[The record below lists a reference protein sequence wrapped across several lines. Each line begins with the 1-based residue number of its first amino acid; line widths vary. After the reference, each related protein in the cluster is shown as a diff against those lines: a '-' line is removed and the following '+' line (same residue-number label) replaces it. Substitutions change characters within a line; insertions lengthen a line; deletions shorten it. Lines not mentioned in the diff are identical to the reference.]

1 MPGRQT
7 REVKTALWVK
17 VKGSPTDART
27 VRRLSEPTGVLAR
40 EQQIREAWTLVNA
53 IFHYRPFDVLERSSP
68 PVDKLVK

>member
-7 REVKTALWVK
+7 REVKTALWVN

-53 IFHYRPFDVLERSSP
+53 IFQ
-68 PVDKLVK
+68 